1 MSHCRHLL
9 QSAIIAA
16 FMIVFA
22 MTQLYA
28 KEFTI
33 VLDAGHGGKDY
44 GAIGKTAREKDI
56 NLGVALK
63 LGELIGKEMKDVNL
77 VYTRDND
84 TFVTLQGR
92 ADIANKAGG
101 DLFISIHTNSVDAKS
116 PRRTT
121 VSGAS
126 VYTLGLKRFEENL
139 NVAKQENAVMMLEA
153 DYSTTYQ
160 GFDPNSTE
168 SYIMFELSR
177 DIHMDHSIKAADAI
191 QSELV
196 STAGRKDHGIRQA
209 IFWVLV
215 QTSMPA
221 VLVELDF
228 ICNPTCEK
236 YLSSETGQKQLARAI
251 FNGIKS
257 YKACCDKESQV
268 IGKTPPKSSG
278 DKMPVKKNKKP
289 AKASQEANTQ
299 EINSQN
305 VNTPEKKQKSITAKS
320 DPQPS
325 GEVIYKVQFMTSG
338 SMLPEGSPKFK
349 GLSPTDSYLEGGVVK
364 YTYGASVSQDEAKRL
379 LAKVKP
385 LFKDAFIIKTIDGK
399 RVK

>member
-1 MSHCRHLL
+1 MFFPGLSHHLKL
-9 QSAIIAA
+9 LRSAVIAVT
-16 FMIVFA
+16 MIVCA
-22 MTQLYA
+22 SAQLCA
-28 KEFTI
+28 KDFTI

-44 GAIGKTAREKDI
+44 GAIGKSSREKDI

-77 VYTRDND
+77 VYTRDDD

-101 DLFISIHTNSVDAKS
+101 DLFVSIHTNSVDAKS
-116 PRRTT
+116 PRRNT

-139 NVAKQENAVMMLEA
+139 NVAKQENAVMMLES

-196 STAGRKDHGIRQA
+196 STAGRKDHGVRQA

-215 QTSMPA
+215 KTSMPA

-251 FNGIKS
+251 FNGIKT
-257 YKACCDKESQV
+257 YKTACDKESQA
-268 IGKTPPKSSG
+268 IGKRTVKPKETP
-278 DKMPVKKNKKP
+278 VLRQEEKNNK
-289 AKASQEANTQ
+289 EAN
-299 EINSQN
+299 N
-305 VNTPEKKQKSITAKS
+305 
-320 DPQPS
+320 PQPS

-338 SMLPEGSPKFK
+338 SLIANGSPKFK
-349 GLSPTDSYLEGGVVK
+349 GLTPVDSYREGGVVK
-364 YTYGASVSQDEAKRL
+364 YTYGATTSQNEAKQL